1 MFFSLSFFEYHVM
14 EDQISEVQISIAW
27 RC

>member
-1 MFFSLSFFEYHVM
+1 M

-27 RC
+27 RCLY